1 MDLGQEWDVKDFS
14 LKGATEF
21 LDDIETFGWGFTI
34 KDYVWGNEGHGI
46 DGLKPTAR

>member
-34 KDYVWGNEGHGI
+34 KDYV
-46 DGLKPTAR
+46 